1 MQSSASSNTK
11 MDTKILINFR
21 KEKEALVGLF
31 LKGENQSFIKNHS
44 EILDRYFYESFEAS
58 RVGPLLNIFK
68 NPYAIIALGGYGRE
82 EQCLCSDIDLL
93 FLFKNDVPSEAEKLI
108 QEIIYPL
115 WDLGYD
121 VGHSTRSMKECL
133 NLAYEN
139 LDVFTSLLDA
149 RFLCGMSTLYS
160 ELKEKMNT
168 LLIQGR
174 SKKLVADLVEKNMER
189 HHRFGDSTYLLEPNI
204 KEGQGG
210 LRDYHTI
217 LWITKIKSK
226 LKTPRDLEYY
236 GHLSHDEY
244 EALIQAL
251 SFIWLVR
258 NHLHR
263 LFGRK
268 LDQLSFNYQEKL
280 SKILG
285 FKTIGNQ
292 MAVERFLGNLHGQ
305 MELIKQYNLMIL
317 LEFGYSYNKKPI
329 RKHTVKKSKVDGLT
343 VSGNMLKFS
352 SMQSL
357 MAKPTLLLKIFEESA
372 RLKIPLS
379 AEAKRVIKDFSH
391 LVNKQFRSSPENV
404 KIFEQILIK
413 PAVQFNVLNE
423 MLNTGF
429 LPNFIPEI
437 NKIVNRIQYDTYH
450 LYPVDRHSLFTVRT
464 IKSFPLYS
472 DKDEFELCQ
481 KLYKEIGMERI
492 LLLWAALL
500 HDIGKGEEHG
510 NHSETG
516 SEIVIRIMKRFGY
529 SLKQI
534 DTVSFLVREHLF
546 LMKTATRR
554 DINDEEAIIAC
565 ARRIG
570 DPKRL
575 KMLYLLT
582 VGDSMSTGPKAWN
595 EWTATLLRDLFFK
608 VLNILEK
615 GEFATS
621 QAVETVREKIED
633 TIGLAKNKHEKR
645 VLQEHFNILS
655 PRYMLYVSAIDIYAH
670 WNLFHAL
677 GDQGFVWEIW
687 HDQKSDTRKVTVCAK
702 DRSGLFSKVAG
713 VFTMN
718 SLDILDA
725 QAYTWRN
732 GIALSIFRVKPPT
745 DQVFEKEKWEKAKKN
760 LESALAGSLDLDSE
774 LKKKIILPA
783 SIQAR
788 YAGRPN
794 RINID
799 NESSSFFSI
808 IEVFTNDFP
817 GLLYR
822 ITDVFFKKG
831 YNVHVAIIATK
842 IDQVVDIFYIRN
854 FLGEKIGNQD
864 EANALRKAVDK
875 VLLV

>member
-1 MQSSASSNTK
+1 
-11 MDTKILINFR
+11 MDTQLLTNFR

-31 LKGENQSFIKNHS
+31 LRGENQSFIKKHT
-44 EILDRYFYESFEAS
+44 EILDRYFYESFECS
-58 RVGPLLNIFK
+58 RVGPVVNIFK

-82 EQCLCSDIDLL
+82 ELCLCSDIDLL
-93 FLFKNDVPSEAEKLI
+93 FLFKHDVPSEAEKLI

-121 VGHSTRSMKECL
+121 VGHSTRSMKECI

-149 RFLCGMSTLYS
+149 RFLCGISTLYS

-174 SKKLVADLVEKNMER
+174 SKKLVADLVAKNMER

-244 EALIQAL
+244 EALNQAL

-268 LDQLSFNYQEKL
+268 LDQLSFTYQEKL

-292 MAVERFLGNLHGQ
+292 MAVERFLGHLHGQ

-329 RKHTVKKSKVDGLT
+329 RKHTVTKSKVDGLT

-352 SMQSL
+352 SIRSL
-357 MAKPTLLLKIFEESA
+357 MTKPTLLLKIFEESA

-437 NKIVNRIQYDTYH
+437 QKIVNRIQYDIYH

-464 IKSFPLYS
+464 IKSFPLRS
-472 DKDEFELCQ
+472 DKDEFDLCQ
-481 KLYKEIGMERI
+481 KLYKEIGMKRI

-500 HDIGKGEEHG
+500 HDIGKGEDHG
-510 NHSETG
+510 NHSEIG

-529 SLKQI
+529 NEKQI
-534 DTVSFLVREHLF
+534 DTISFLVREHLF

-570 DPKRL
+570 DLKRL
-575 KMLYLLT
+575 KMLYLLS

-621 QAVETVREKIED
+621 QAVETVRKKMSD
-633 TIGLAKNKHEKR
+633 TVGLAKNKHERR
-645 VLQEHFNILS
+645 VIQDHFNILS
-655 PRYMLYVSAIDIYAH
+655 PRYMLYVSAIDIYSH
-670 WNLFHAL
+670 WNLFQTL
-677 GDQGFVWEIW
+677 GTREFVWEIL

-732 GIALSIFRVKPPT
+732 GIALDIFRVKPPA
-745 DQVFEKEKWEKAKKN
+745 DQVFENEKWEKAEKN
-760 LESALAGSLDLDSE
+760 LESALAGDLDLDSE
-774 LKKKIILPA
+774 VKKKKVMPPSLQ
-783 SIQAR
+783 SR

-799 NESSSFFSI
+799 NESSSFFTI

-822 ITDVFFKKG
+822 ITDVFFRKG

-842 IDQVVDIFYIRN
+842 VDQVVDIFYIRN
-854 FLGEKIGNQD
+854 VLGEKIDPPD
-864 EANALRKAVDK
+864 EVNALREAVDK